1 MKRKRKI
8 ISIFL
13 ILALLC
19 CSCGVENLAE
29 EPEEMPAIVF
39 SLRVE
44 LHYWNWY
51 KDINSPKYLISFFD
65 NQGNV
70 YSARD
75 PYFNEMKYK
84 EIYDEFAEGKLN
96 DYLTLDTTCE
106 LDELREN
113 YELLKSVAENDMLGL
128 VPDGDVMSIPDVVED
143 TYWWSAFYYN
153 ENGNLSWIE
162 IRHQSNHP
170 FGIPYRAD
178 DERVDQI
185 YEWLGSVS
193 KAWK

>member
-1 MKRKRKI
+1 MKGKRKI
-8 ISIFL
+8 ISILL

-19 CSCGVENLAE
+19 CSCGKEKIAE

-39 SLRVE
+39 FLNVE
-44 LHYWNWY
+44 LHYWNRY
-51 KDINSPKYLISFFD
+51 KDINRPQYLISFFD

-75 PYFNEMKYK
+75 PYFNEMKYE
-84 EIYDEFAEGKLN
+84 EIYDEFVEGKLN

-113 YELLKSVAENDMLGL
+113 YELLKSVAENDALRL
-128 VPDGDVMSIPDVVED
+128 VPDGDVMFVPDIEED
-143 TYWWSAFYYN
+143 NYWWSAFYYN
-153 ENGNLSWIE
+153 EDGDLSWIY
-162 IRHQSNHP
+162 IRRQSDHP
-170 FGIPYRAD
+170 FGITYRAD

-185 YEWLGSVS
+185 YEWLVSVS